1 MFKPV
6 LNNKEVSSILQEVS
20 LLLDLKGES
29 PFKVKA
35 YSNAARS
42 IELLEEDLETIIQ
55 GGRLREIKG
64 IEEMR

>member
-1 MFKPV
+1 M
-6 LNNKEVSSILQEVS
+6 
-20 LLLDLKGES
+20 LLDLKGES